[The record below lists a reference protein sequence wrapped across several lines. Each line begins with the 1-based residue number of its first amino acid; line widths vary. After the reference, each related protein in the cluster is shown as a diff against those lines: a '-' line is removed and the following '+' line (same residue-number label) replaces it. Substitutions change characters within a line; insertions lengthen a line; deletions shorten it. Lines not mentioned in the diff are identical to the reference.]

1 VREPEEV
8 DATVRRI
15 EELIETLGKA
25 DPQLR
30 NVAEETIRL
39 LMQVYGA
46 ALRRIIDTIGS
57 EAAETLVEDR
67 LVSSLLLL
75 HGLHPVPVE
84 KRVQEALRRVER
96 RLDGA
101 HLVLAEIVD
110 DAVRVRVERN
120 GGPPPPA
127 ALATMI
133 ERAVSESAPEIGTVE
148 VEGLPQMLVQIT

>member
-30 NVAEETIRL
+30 GVAEETIRL

-46 ALRRIIDTIGS
+46 AFSRIIDTIGS
-57 EAAETLVEDR
+57 GAAAELADDK

-84 KRVQEALRRVER
+84 KRIQDALRRVER

-101 HLVLAEIVD
+101 HLVLAEIAD
-110 DAVRVRVERN
+110 DAVRVRVEWN
-120 GGPPPPA
+120 GSSAPRGGLA
-127 ALATMI
+127 AAI
-133 ERAVSESAPEIGTVE
+133 EHAVSESAPEIEAVE
-148 VEGLPQMLVQIT
+148 VQGLPETLVQIT